1 MIKSASGAV
10 ALDAMGGDHAP
21 AATVQGAVDAVRQF
35 GLQVLLVGREAVLRR
50 QLARIGGAPRGLH
63 VVDAPDVVAMDDPP
77 TVPIRTK
84 RNSSMA
90 VAARLVRD
98 GKACA
103 FVTAGN
109 SGAAMIAA
117 KLIIGTIAG
126 VERPALAAPVP
137 GIEKPTLVLD
147 VGANVDCK
155 PHHLEQFGVMGH
167 FYSQAVLGVE
177 RPRIGLLSIGE
188 EEGKGDRVTV
198 EAYRLL
204 SDVGFNF
211 IGNVEGRDV
220 YAGTVDVV
228 VCDGF
233 VGNVVLKASE
243 GLAQMIGNSLKEE
256 FSRNIFTKL
265 GALMALPAIRAFKR
279 RFDHRRYN
287 GASLL
292 GLKGIVVKSHGSAD
306 ALAFFTALERAAEAA
321 RQRLPEKIASRMAQA
336 MMRSSHHRRSKML
349 AC

>member
-1 MIKSASGAV
+1 V

-21 AATVQGAVDAVRQF
+21 AATVQGATEAVRQF
-35 GLQVLLVGREAVLRR
+35 GLQVLLVGRETILRR
-50 QLARIGGAPRGLH
+50 HLARLGGGPRGLQ

-77 TVPIRTK
+77 TAPVRTK

-90 VAARLVRD
+90 EAARLVRD

-126 VERPALAAPVP
+126 VERPALAALAP
-137 GIEKPTLVLD
+137 GLEKQTLVLD

-155 PHHLEQFGVMGH
+155 PHHLEQFAVMGH
-167 FYSQAVLGVE
+167 FYSQAVLGVQ

-188 EEGKGDRVTV
+188 EEGKGDRLTV

-204 SDVGFNF
+204 SDVGLNF

-233 VGNVVLKASE
+233 VGNVVLKVSE
-243 GLAQMIGNSLKEE
+243 GLGEMIYALLRREARRSPTSAIGLLLAK
-256 FSRNIFTKL
+256 
-265 GALMALPAIRAFKR
+265 GALTALKR
-279 RFDHRRYN
+279 KADYAEYG
-287 GASLL
+287 GAPLL
-292 GLKGIVVKSHGSAD
+292 GVQGACLVGHGRSSPKAVKNAVRVAHAYATHGVISHIESKV
-306 ALAFFTALERAAEAA
+306 AELRA
-321 RQRLPEKIASRMAQA
+321 RQRSEEA
-336 MMRSSHHRRSKML
+336 
-349 AC
+349 

>member
-1 MIKSASGAV
+1 MIKPASSAV

-21 AATVQGAVDAVRQF
+21 AATVQGAVEAVRQF
-35 GLQVLLVGREAVLRR
+35 GLQVLLVGRETVLKRH
-50 QLARIGGAPRGLH
+50 LARFGGAPRGLS

-77 TVPIRTK
+77 TAPVRTK

-90 VAARLVRD
+90 EAARLVRD

-103 FVTAGN
+103 FVSAGN

-126 VERPALAAPVP
+126 VERPALAALVP
-137 GIEKPTLVLD
+137 GIEKQTLVVD
-147 VGANVDCK
+147 VGANVDSK
-155 PHHLEQFGVMGH
+155 PHHLEQFAVMGH

-188 EEGKGDRVTV
+188 EQGKGDRLTV

-233 VGNVVLKASE
+233 VGNVVLKVSE
-243 GLAQMIGNSLKEE
+243 GLGEMIYALLRREGRRSPTSAIGLLLAK
-256 FSRNIFTKL
+256 
-265 GALMALPAIRAFKR
+265 GALTALKR
-279 RFDHRRYN
+279 KADYAEYG
-287 GASLL
+287 GAPLL
-292 GLKGIVVKSHGSAD
+292 GVQGACLVGHGRSSPKAVKNAVRFAHAYATNGVISHIE
-306 ALAFFTALERAAEAA
+306 TKVAELRA
-321 RQRLPEKIASRMAQA
+321 RQRSEEA
-336 MMRSSHHRRSKML
+336 
-349 AC
+349 

>member
-1 MIKSASGAV
+1 MIKAASGAV

-21 AATVQGAVDAVRQF
+21 AATVQGAIEAVRQF
-35 GLQVLLVGREAVLRR
+35 GLQVLLVGRETILRR
-50 QLARIGGAPRGLH
+50 HLARLGGSPRGLQ

-77 TVPIRTK
+77 TAPVRTK

-90 VAARLVRD
+90 EAARLVRD

-126 VERPALAAPVP
+126 VERPALAALAP
-137 GIEKPTLVLD
+137 GLEKQTLVLD

-155 PHHLEQFGVMGH
+155 PHHLEQFAVMGH
-167 FYSQAVLGVE
+167 FYSQAVLGVQ

-220 YAGTVDVV
+220 YSGAVDVV

-233 VGNVVLKASE
+233 VGNVVLKVSE
-243 GLAQMIGNSLKEE
+243 GLGEMIYSLLRREGRRSPTSAIGLLLAK
-256 FSRNIFTKL
+256 
-265 GALMALPAIRAFKR
+265 GALTALKRKADYAEYGGAPLLGVQGACLVGHGRSTPKAVRNAIRFA
-279 RFDHRRYN
+279 HAYATQ
-287 GASLL
+287 G
-292 GLKGIVVKSHGSAD
+292 VVAHIESKVAELRAKQGS
-306 ALAFFTALERAAEAA
+306 EEV
-321 RQRLPEKIASRMAQA
+321 
-336 MMRSSHHRRSKML
+336 
-349 AC
+349 

>member
-1 MIKSASGAV
+1 MIKPASGAV
-10 ALDAMGGDHAP
+10 ALDAMGGDNAP
-21 AATVQGAVDAVRQF
+21 AATVQGAVEAVRQF
-35 GLQVLLVGREAVLRR
+35 GLQVLLVGRETVLRR
-50 QLARIGGAPRGLH
+50 HLARLGGAPRGLN
-63 VVDAPDVVAMDDPP
+63 VVDAPEVVAMDDPP
-77 TVPIRTK
+77 TAPVRTK

-90 VAARLVRD
+90 EAARLVRD

-103 FVTAGN
+103 FVSAGN

-126 VERPALAAPVP
+126 VERPALAALVP
-137 GIEKPTLVLD
+137 GIEKQTLVVD

-155 PHHLEQFGVMGH
+155 PHNLEQFAVMGH

-188 EEGKGDRVTV
+188 EQGKGDRLTV

-204 SDVGFNF
+204 SDSGLNF

-233 VGNVVLKASE
+233 VGNVVLKVSE
-243 GLAQMIGNSLKEE
+243 GLGEMIYGLLRREGRRSPTSAIGLLLAK
-256 FSRNIFTKL
+256 
-265 GALMALPAIRAFKR
+265 GALTALKR
-279 RFDHRRYN
+279 KADYAEYG
-287 GASLL
+287 GAPLL
-292 GLKGIVVKSHGSAD
+292 GVQGACLVGHGRSSPKAVKNAVRFAHAYATHGVISHIESKV
-306 ALAFFTALERAAEAA
+306 AELRA
-321 RQRLPEKIASRMAQA
+321 RQRSEEA
-336 MMRSSHHRRSKML
+336 
-349 AC
+349 

>member
-1 MIKSASGAV
+1 MIKAASSAV

-21 AATVQGAVDAVRQF
+21 AATVQGAIEAVRQF
-35 GLQVLLVGREAVLRR
+35 GLQVFLVGREPILRR
-50 QLARIGGAPRGLH
+50 QLARFGGTPRGLH

-77 TVPIRTK
+77 TAPIRGK

-90 VAARLVRD
+90 EAARLVRD
-98 GKACA
+98 GNACA

-126 VERPALAAPVP
+126 VERPALATTVP
-137 GIEKPTLVLD
+137 GLEWQTLLVD

-167 FYSQAVLGVE
+167 FYSEAVLGV
-177 RPRIGLLSIGE
+177 RNPRIGLLSIGE

-204 SDVGFNF
+204 SDAGLNF

-233 VGNVVLKASE
+233 VGNVVLKVSE
-243 GLAQMIGNSLKEE
+243 GLGEMIYGLLRRAARRSPTSAVGLLLAK
-256 FSRNIFTKL
+256 
-265 GALMALPAIRAFKR
+265 GALTALKR
-279 RFDHRRYN
+279 RADYAEYG
-287 GASLL
+287 GAPLL
-292 GLKGIVVKSHGSAD
+292 GVQGACLVGHGRSNPKAIKNALHFAHSYATHGVVSHIESKV
-306 ALAFFTALERAAEAA
+306 AELRA
-321 RQRLPEKIASRMAQA
+321 RQRSEEV
-336 MMRSSHHRRSKML
+336 
-349 AC
+349 

>member
-1 MIKSASGAV
+1 MVKPASGAV

-21 AATVQGAVDAVRQF
+21 EATVQGAVEAVRQF
-35 GLQVLLVGREAVLRR
+35 GLQVLLVGREAVLRKH
-50 QLARIGGAPRGLH
+50 LARFGGAPRGLQ
-63 VVDAPDVVAMDDPP
+63 VVDAPDVVTMDDPP
-77 TVPIRTK
+77 TAPVRGK
-84 RNSSMA
+84 RDSSMA
-90 VAARLVRD
+90 EAARLVRD

-137 GIEKPTLVLD
+137 GLDRQTLVVD

-155 PHHLEQFGVMGH
+155 PHHLEQFAVMGH

-188 EEGKGDRVTV
+188 EQGKGDRVTV

-204 SDVGFNF
+204 SDSGLNF

-233 VGNVVLKASE
+233 VGNVVLKVSE
-243 GLAQMIGNSLKEE
+243 GLGEMIYGLLRREARRSPTSAIGLLLAK
-256 FSRNIFTKL
+256 
-265 GALMALPAIRAFKR
+265 GALTALKR
-279 RFDHRRYN
+279 KADYAEYG
-287 GASLL
+287 GAPLL
-292 GLKGIVVKSHGSAD
+292 GVQGACLVGHGRSSAKAVKNAVRFAHVYATHGVVSHI
-306 ALAFFTALERAAEAA
+306 EWKVAELRA
-321 RQRLPEKIASRMAQA
+321 RQRSEEA
-336 MMRSSHHRRSKML
+336 
-349 AC
+349 

>member
-1 MIKSASGAV
+1 MVKPASGAV

-21 AATVQGAVDAVRQF
+21 AATVQGAVEAVRQL
-35 GLQVLLVGREAVLRR
+35 GLQVLLVGREVVLRKH
-50 QLARIGGAPRGLH
+50 LARFGGAPRGLH
-63 VVDAPDVVAMDDPP
+63 VVDVPDVVAMDDPP
-77 TVPIRTK
+77 TAPVRGK
-84 RNSSMA
+84 RDSSMA
-90 VAARLVRD
+90 EAARLVRD

-137 GIEKPTLVLD
+137 GLDRQTLVVD

-155 PHHLEQFGVMGH
+155 PHHLEQFAVMGH

-198 EAYRLL
+198 EAYRLI
-204 SDVGFNF
+204 SDAGLNF

-233 VGNVVLKASE
+233 VGNVILKVSE
-243 GLAQMIGNSLKEE
+243 GLGEMIFGLLRREGRRSPISAIGLLLAK
-256 FSRNIFTKL
+256 
-265 GALMALPAIRAFKR
+265 GALTALKR
-279 RFDHRRYN
+279 KADYAEYG
-287 GASLL
+287 GAPLL
-292 GLKGIVVKSHGSAD
+292 GVQGACLVGHGRSSPKAVKNALRFAHVYATHGVVSHIESKV
-306 ALAFFTALERAAEAA
+306 AELRA
-321 RQRLPEKIASRMAQA
+321 RQRSEEV
-336 MMRSSHHRRSKML
+336 
-349 AC
+349 

>member
-1 MIKSASGAV
+1 MVKTASGAV

-21 AATVQGAVDAVRQF
+21 ATTVQGAIDAVRQF
-35 GLQVLLVGREAVLRR
+35 GLQVLLVGREAILRR
-50 QLARIGGAPRGLH
+50 HLARLGGAPRGLQ

-77 TVPIRTK
+77 TAPVRTK

-90 VAARLVRD
+90 EAARLVRD
-98 GKACA
+98 GEACA

-117 KLIIGTIAG
+117 KLIIGMIAG
-126 VERPALAAPVP
+126 VERPALAALAP
-137 GIEKPTLVLD
+137 GLERGTLLLD

-155 PHHLEQFGVMGH
+155 PHHLEQFAVMGH

-188 EEGKGDRVTV
+188 EEGKGDRLTV
-198 EAYRLL
+198 EAHRLL

-211 IGNVEGRDV
+211 IGNVEGRDI

-233 VGNVVLKASE
+233 VGNVVLKVSE
-243 GLAQMIGNSLKEE
+243 GLGEMIYALLRREGRRSPTSAIGLLLAK
-256 FSRNIFTKL
+256 
-265 GALMALPAIRAFKR
+265 GALTALKR
-279 RFDHRRYN
+279 KADYAEYG
-287 GASLL
+287 GAPLL
-292 GLKGIVVKSHGSAD
+292 GVQGACLVGHGRSSAKAVKNAVRVAHAYATHGVVSHIEAKV
-306 ALAFFTALERAAEAA
+306 AELRA
-321 RQRLPEKIASRMAQA
+321 RQRSEEV
-336 MMRSSHHRRSKML
+336 
-349 AC
+349 

>member
-1 MIKSASGAV
+1 MVKPASSAV

-21 AATVQGAVDAVRQF
+21 AATVQGAVEAVRQL
-35 GLQVLLVGREAVLRR
+35 GLQVLLVGREAVLRKH
-50 QLARIGGAPRGLH
+50 LARYGGAPRGLN
-63 VVDAPDVVAMDDPP
+63 VVDAPEVVEMDDPP
-77 TVPIRTK
+77 TAPVRGK
-84 RNSSMA
+84 RDSSMA
-90 VAARLVRD
+90 EAARLVRD

-126 VERPALAAPVP
+126 VERPALAAPAP
-137 GIEKPTLVLD
+137 GLDRQTLVVD

-155 PHHLEQFGVMGH
+155 PHHLEQFAVMGH

-204 SDVGFNF
+204 SDAGLNF
-211 IGNVEGRDV
+211 VGNVEGRDV

-233 VGNVVLKASE
+233 VGNVVLKVSE
-243 GLAQMIGNSLKEE
+243 GLGEMIYGLLRREGRRSPTSAIGLLLAK
-256 FSRNIFTKL
+256 
-265 GALMALPAIRAFKR
+265 GALTAIKR
-279 RFDHRRYN
+279 KADYAEYG
-287 GASLL
+287 GAPLL
-292 GLKGIVVKSHGSAD
+292 GVQGACLVGHGRSSAKAVRNALRFAHMYATHGVVAHIESKV
-306 ALAFFTALERAAEAA
+306 AELRA
-321 RQRLPEKIASRMAQA
+321 RQRSEEV
-336 MMRSSHHRRSKML
+336 
-349 AC
+349 